1 MPKIKFTEVDNTGSI
16 QPSNISNTV
25 FVPIKALLDDPYQG
39 EGASTT
45 RAAFAHIKSLDDL
58 KTYIG
63 DASVTITSNSTTSGT
78 GTGSGTNSGTGT
90 GSGTT
95 GSQNSP
101 APAANTTS
109 EQPKTMK
116 CCEYY
121 SKYSLGYKLCAYLLT
136 KNLDVLVTVA
146 STFSTNW
153 DELKDKGLYDIR
165 FLTLG
170 DLITGDEEDSD
181 TGSSDYGLAQIR
193 DIAEARGDCIA
204 LYNLPLDWD
213 YTVVS
218 TESSTAGP
226 AATTYTADADGDSSG
241 DENQND
247 DPTITEP
254 ETPSDGDGNQTG
266 DGSGTEGSGTDG
278 NNPSGSGD
286 QSGAGSNN
294 SSGSNNND
302 PESEEDAT
310 PTTTA
315 AKIQDYFS
323 SITESSYVAC
333 FAPNFYTKI
342 EALLADSLETESNTT
357 DSQDADKKQEIPAA
371 FGYLFAYADAIKNNP
386 EWYAIAGFQRGV
398 ISELTDVCYD
408 LSSAEMDVLQCRK
421 DLTDEKDNNGTAI
434 NPIANIRPAG
444 YIIYGNRTFKNNV
457 YPIGTTAQSFLNVRN
472 MVSGVVKKFYDASR
486 KFTFEPNND
495 LLWIKY
501 QNYVTPYLDSLQTG
515 NGILGYKLIKQ
526 PTTAKAR
533 LKCKL
538 IIVPVEA
545 VEDFEINIIL
555 TDDMALV
562 Q

>member
-1 MPKIKFTEVDNTGSI
+1 MPKIKFTEFDDTGSI

-25 FVPIKALLDDPYQG
+25 FVPIKRLDKDPYTG
-39 EGASTT
+39 ESESKT
-45 RAAFAHIKSLDDL
+45 RATFAHIKSLSDL
-58 KTYIG
+58 QKYIG
-63 DASVTITSNSTTSGT
+63 DESVIIDPDSDANTPSTESGT
-78 GTGSGTNSGTGT
+78 S
-90 GSGTT
+90 

-101 APAANTTS
+101 ASAVANDTS
-109 EQPKTMK
+109 KQDTPKSVD
-116 CCEYY
+116 CYEYY

-146 STFSTNW
+146 KDFSTNW
-153 DELKDKGLYDIR
+153 SELKDKGLYDIR

-170 DLITGDEEDSD
+170 DMHVNDEAEAATEADAD
-181 TGSSDYGLAQIR
+181 NNDAKSSDYGLAQIR
-193 DIAEARGDCIA
+193 DIAEARRDCIA
-204 LYNLPLDWD
+204 LYDLPLDWD
-213 YTVVS
+213 YTVTSV
-218 TESSTAGP
+218 ESSTAGP
-226 AATTYTADADGDSSG
+226 NGKTRNADANGDATNNT
-241 DENQND
+241 DQND
-247 DPTITEP
+247 DTTTTEP
-254 ETPSDGDGNQTG
+254 ETPSEGNDNQNGDNSGSEGNEP
-266 DGSGTEGSGTDG
+266 SE
-278 NNPSGSGD
+278 NPSED
-286 QSGAGSNN
+286 NK
-294 SSGSNNND
+294 ND
-302 PESEEDAT
+302 NKPSEDNKNEAEESTTA
-310 PTTTA
+310 TTTA
-315 AKIQDYFS
+315 DKITKYFS
-323 SITESSYVAC
+323 SINESSYAAC

-342 EALLADSLETESNTT
+342 EALLVDSEKTESNTT

-398 ISELTDVCYD
+398 ISELIDVCYD
-408 LSSAEMDVLQCRK
+408 LSSADMDVLQGRTELG
-421 DLTDEKDNNGTAI
+421 DVKDNTGTAI

-444 YIIYGNRTFKNNV
+444 YIIYGNRTFKNNK
-457 YPIGTTAQSFLNVRN
+457 YPITTTAQSFLNVRN

-501 QNYVTPYLDSLQTG
+501 QNYVTPYLDSIQTG

-545 VEDFEINIIL
+545 VEDFEIDIVL

>member
-25 FVPIKALLDDPYQG
+25 FVPIKRLGADPHKG
-39 EGASTT
+39 
-45 RAAFAHIKSLDDL
+45 RATFAHIKSLDDL
-58 KTYIG
+58 ENYIG
-63 DASVTITSNSTTSGT
+63 DASVIIDSDSNPS
-78 GTGSGTNSGTGT
+78 T

-95 GSQNSP
+95 GSGTTESQNSP
-101 APAANTTS
+101 TPATASDTS
-109 EQPKTMK
+109 KQDTPKAK
-116 CCEYY
+116 CYEYY
-121 SKYSLGYKLCAYLLT
+121 NKYSLGYKLCAYLLT

-146 STFSTNW
+146 DDLSTADWT
-153 DELKDKGLYDIR
+153 ELKDKGLYDIR

-170 DLITGDEEDSD
+170 DMNVNVKSEAATEADADDND
-181 TGSSDYGLAQIR
+181 TELGKFTRAQIR
-193 DIAEARGDCIA
+193 DIAQARGDCIA
-204 LYNLPLDWD
+204 LYDLPLGWN
-213 YTVVS
+213 YTVAS

-226 AATTYTADADGDSSG
+226 AAQTRNADANSDSGNNADQNGD
-241 DENQND
+241 
-247 DPTITEP
+247 TTTTEP
-254 ETPSDGDGNQTG
+254 ETPSDGDDNQTG
-266 DGSGTEGSGTDG
+266 DNSQPEGNEPSE
-278 NNPSGSGD
+278 NPPE
-286 QSGAGSNN
+286 NPPEN
-294 SSGSNNND
+294 
-302 PESEEDAT
+302 PESEEDTT

-315 AKIQDYFS
+315 DKIRKYFS
-323 SITESSYVAC
+323 SIAESSYAAC

-342 EALLADSLETESNTT
+342 EALLVDSEETESNTT
-357 DSQDADKKQEIPAA
+357 DSQDADKKQELPAA

-398 ISELTDVCYD
+398 ISELADVCYD
-408 LSSAEMDVLQCRK
+408 LSSADIDVLQGRTE
-421 DLTDEKDNNGTAI
+421 LGYTTDNTGTAI

-457 YPIGTTAQSFLNVRN
+457 YPITTTAQSFLNVRN

-526 PTTAKAR
+526 STPAKAR

-545 VEDFEINIIL
+545 VEDFEISIIL